1 MGIADF
7 GAGAQDSLERIL
19 QRKFVEMVQRQESA
33 QRQQQIDQQGA
44 RDAGNMEIDRGN
56 LGLRQKEFDASQ
68 QPVAEKPVVVGG
80 RLVMPST
87 GEVRYAPPEQAAT
100 PGRPFSING
109 RLVDPTGK
117 VIYSSPKEAAAPKVD
132 PRTKDDPSLP
142 RGVQDY
148 LLKLRS
154 KYDLFEEAAAEL
166 AQAAP
171 ELRSAHPSLDSA
183 KALNT
188 LRAQYGGTANPRPPK
203 TPLQIEEEA
212 AARSRGTAAGK
223 GATGGSML
231 AKLPNPWSG
240 DKKPTGPKVGE
251 RRSINGQM
259 AQWDG
264 QGWVAV
270 Q

>member
-7 GAGAQDSLERIL
+7 GYGANESLQEIL
-19 QRKFVEMVQRQESA
+19 RQKFIELTQRQRNE
-33 QRQQQIDQQGA
+33 QVMRGLDLEQG
-44 RDAGNMEIDRGN
+44 RDAVGAELGRGN

-68 QPVAEKPVVVGG
+68 QPVAEKPVVVSG

-87 GEVRYAPPEQAAT
+87 GKVLFEPPAAT
-100 PGRPFSING
+100 PAAPRPFNVNG
-109 RLVDPTGK
+109 RLVSPEGK
-117 VIYSSPKEAAAPKVD
+117 VIYASPKEAAAPKVD

-154 KYDLFEEAAAEL
+154 KYGSFEEAATEL

-171 ELRSAHPSLDSA
+171 ELRAAHPSLDSA

-188 LRAQYGGTANPRPPK
+188 LRAQYGGTANPRAPQ
-203 TPLQIEEEA
+203 TPEDIEA
-212 AARSRGTAAGK
+212 AAAARARGTAAGK
-223 GATGGSML
+223 GATGGNLLS
-231 AKLPNPWSG
+231 KIPNPWGGG
-240 DKKPTGPKVGE
+240 DKPAGPKVGE